1 MVHPDLSKDEI
12 KRLSFHLGWVW
23 ALVLL
28 NEAGMAPDFMK
39 SGLCWMG
46 DSYHL
51 YLHDTPILQQKHV
64 NALNKESKEVLKLLL
79 TLLTVPGDTEMG
91 VY

>member
-1 MVHPDLSKDEI
+1 
-12 KRLSFHLGWVW
+12 
-23 ALVLL
+23 
-28 NEAGMAPDFMK
+28 
-39 SGLCWMG
+39 MG